1 MSWTKTTLRGKALLL
16 FAALAL
22 LTFSLVF
29 AACGPGAK
37 ANGSNSNNA
46 GNSNISTSQQQAA
59 STSTP
64 GSGGIQNADQQVQSA
79 IQSVNNAGND
89 TNNADATATVQ
100 GDAPQQP

>member
-1 MSWTKTTLRGKALLL
+1 MSWTKTTLRRKALLL

-29 AACGPGAK
+29 AACGPGTK

-59 STSTP
+59 STP
-64 GSGGIQNADQQVQSA
+64 GSNGIQNADQQVQNA
-79 IQSVNNAGND
+79 VQSVDNAGSD

-100 GDAPQQP
+100 GDAPHQP